1 MIHEVQASPRARRRE
16 ANLERILETALDV
29 VAREGLEGLQMARL
43 AAAVDYTPGA
53 LYRYVESKDALV
65 ALLVTRTLGQVEAA
79 LGAAEAGVPA
89 RATPL
94 TRVAA
99 LVAAYRGFVRGA
111 PHRFGLLAI
120 AMAEPRI
127 LVGDGAHMRATAAAV
142 VAAMTP
148 LAAALDAAVA
158 GEALAA
164 GPAVERTLCLFALVH
179 GLSQLPKLA
188 RAAPTAIDVDALVVS
203 GLRALLIGWGGAPRA
218 VDHAVRTIFTREL
231 P

>member
-1 MIHEVQASPRARRRE
+1 MQATPRARRRE
-16 ANLERILETALDV
+16 ANLERILDTALDV

-79 LGAAEAGVPA
+79 LRAVEATVPA

-94 TRVAA
+94 ARVGA

-111 PHRFGLLAI
+111 PHRFGLLAV

-127 LVGDGAHMRATAAAV
+127 LVGDPAHTRLTAAAV
-142 VAAMTP
+142 VAALTP
-148 LAAALDAAVA
+148 LAAALDAAATA
-158 GEALAA
+158 GAVDA
-164 GPAVERTLCLFALVH
+164 GPAIERTLCVFAMVH
-179 GLSQLPKLA
+179 GLSQLPKMA
-188 RAAPTAIDVDALVVS
+188 RAAPTAIDVDAIVAS
-203 GLRALLIGWGGAPRA
+203 GLRALLIGWGAAPRS
-218 VDHAVRTIFTREL
+218 VDHAIRSSFEL
-231 P
+231 EHP

>member
-1 MIHEVQASPRARRRE
+1 MIHEVEATPRARRRE
-16 ANLERILETALDV
+16 ANLERILDTALEV

-79 LGAAEAGVPA
+79 LRAVEATVPA

-94 TRVAA
+94 ARVAA

-111 PHRFGLLAI
+111 PHRFGLLAV

-127 LVGDGAHMRATAAAV
+127 LVGDPEHTRLTAAAV
-142 VAAMTP
+142 VAALTP
-148 LAAALDAAVA
+148 VAAALDAA
-158 GEALAA
+158 AA
-164 GPAVERTLCLFALVH
+164 IERTLCVFAMVH
-179 GLSQLPKLA
+179 GLSQLPKMA
-188 RAAPTAIDVDALVVS
+188 RAAPTAIDVDAIVAS
-203 GLRALLIGWGGAPRA
+203 GLRALLIGWGAAPRS
-218 VDHAVRTIFTREL
+218 VDHALRASFTPEL

>member
-1 MIHEVQASPRARRRE
+1 MIHEVEATPRARRRE
-16 ANLERILETALDV
+16 ANLERILDTALEV

-79 LGAAEAGVPA
+79 LRAVEATVPA

-94 TRVAA
+94 ARVAA

-111 PHRFGLLAI
+111 PHRFGLLAV

-127 LVGDGAHMRATAAAV
+127 LVGDPEHTRLTAAAV
-142 VAAMTP
+142 VAALTP
-148 LAAALDAAVA
+148 VAAALDAAATA
-158 GEALAA
+158 GALDAGAA
-164 GPAVERTLCLFALVH
+164 IERTLCVFAMVH
-179 GLSQLPKLA
+179 GLSQLPKMA
-188 RAAPTAIDVDALVVS
+188 RAAPTAIDVDAIVAS
-203 GLRALLIGWGGAPRA
+203 GLRALLIGWGAAPRS
-218 VDHAVRTIFTREL
+218 VDHALRASFTPEL